1 MGVSEKNKSL
11 FTGSFFY
18 SFYTLH
24 GHKLR
29 VFCLM
34 WKTATKCCA
43 FVTGDNIVTKDPM
56 KALTEFI
63 AKALVENPDQVDVT
77 QSRQGSRIRLELK
90 VSKDDM
96 GRVIGKSGRVANAIR
111 VLLRVAA
118 ERDGQQ
124 VTLDVVEP

>member
-1 MGVSEKNKSL
+1 
-11 FTGSFFY
+11 
-18 SFYTLH
+18 
-24 GHKLR
+24 
-29 VFCLM
+29 
-34 WKTATKCCA
+34 
-43 FVTGDNIVTKDPM
+43 M

-63 AKALVENPDQVDVT
+63 AKSLVENPEQVAVV
-77 QSRQGSRIRLELK
+77 QSRQGSRVRLELK

-118 ERDGQQ
+118 EREGQQ